1 MIEIENKIPIA
12 IIGGGLNSAVGYAHF
27 SAINLSN
34 KFKIVAGSF
43 SKSNETNKETSN
55 VYGVSDEH
63 LYSDY
68 KTMLLSEQKNIEAVV
83 ILTPNNQHIEQIIYA
98 TELGIPIICEKALTT
113 NYNEI
118 ERIKEL
124 GNSNFISVVFNYVC
138 YPMVKELKQ
147 IIKRG
152 ELGKVTQVQIEM
164 QQEGFLRL
172 RDGKPMKPQDWRL
185 VDGIVPT
192 ISLDL
197 GSHTYSI
204 VKFLTDETPLETI
217 ATENSFGNFPNVI
230 DDINSIIKYSNDVVC
245 NMWYSKSALGSRNGL
260 KVRVYGTEG
269 SAEWLQ
275 SEPEYLKM
283 ADNSGKLY
291 TLDRSSEQSTTA
303 SKLRYNRF
311 KVGHPAG
318 YIEALA
324 NFYEDA
330 SDDLENFKVGN
341 NDRITYGIE
350 ESEECILLLEAISKS
365 AQKSSWTKIK

>member
-1 MIEIENKIPIA
+1 MIKIENKIPIA
-12 IIGGGLNSAVGYAHF
+12 VIGGGLNSAVGYAHF

-43 SKSNETNKETSN
+43 SKSNETNKETSI

-68 KTMLLSEQKNIEAVV
+68 KTMLLSERTNIEVV
-83 ILTPNNQHIEQIIYA
+83 LILTPNNQHIEQIIYA
-98 TELGIPIICEKALTT
+98 AELGIPIICEKALTT

-124 GNSNFISVVFNYVC
+124 GSNNFISVVFNYVC
-138 YPMVKELKQ
+138 YPMLKELRE

-152 ELGKVTQVQIEM
+152 ELGKITQVQIEM

-172 RDGKPMKPQDWRL
+172 RDGKPTKPQDWRL
-185 VDGIVPT
+185 LDGAVPT

-204 VKFLTDETPLETI
+204 VKFLTNETPLETI
-217 ATENSFGNFPNVI
+217 AIENSYGNFPNVV
-230 DDINSIIKYSNDVVC
+230 DDINSIIKYSNGVVC

-260 KVRVYGTEG
+260 KVRVYGING
-269 SAEWLQ
+269 SAEWIQ
-275 SEPEYLKM
+275 TEPEYLKM
-283 ADNSGKLY
+283 ANNSGRIY
-291 TLDRSSEQSTTA
+291 ILDRSSDSCSTA

-330 SDDLENFKVGN
+330 SDDLENFKIGN
-341 NDRITYGIE
+341 DDRITFGME
-350 ESEECILLLEAISKS
+350 ESEECIMLLEAISKS
-365 AQKSSWTKIK
+365 AKKACWTKIK

>member
-1 MIEIENKIPIA
+1 MENKISIA
-12 IIGGGLNSAVGYAHF
+12 VIGGGINSAVGYAHY

-34 KFKIVAGSF
+34 KFKIVTGTF
-43 SKSNETNKETSN
+43 SKNSEINKQSSEI
-55 VYGVSDEH
+55 YGVPSER
-63 LYSDY
+63 LYTDY
-68 KTMLLSEQKNIEAVV
+68 KTMLLSEKDNIEAVV

-98 TELGIPIICEKALTT
+98 MELHIPIICEKALTT

-118 ERIKEL
+118 QRIKEL
-124 GNSNFISVVFNYVC
+124 ENNNFISVVFNYVC
-138 YPMVKELKQ
+138 YPMLKELRE

-152 ELGKVTQVQIEM
+152 ELGKITQLQIEM

-172 RDGKPMKPQDWRL
+172 RDGNPMKPQDWRL
-185 VDGIVPT
+185 VDGVVPT

-204 VKFLTDETPLETI
+204 VKFLTNETPIETI

-230 DDINSIIKYSNDVVC
+230 DDINSIINYSNDVVC
-245 NMWYSKSALGSRNGL
+245 NMWYSKSALGNRNGL
-260 KVRVYGTEG
+260 KVRIYGTKG

-275 SEPEYLKM
+275 SDPEYLKM

-291 TLDRSSEQSTTA
+291 TLDRSSEPCSTA

-330 SDDLENFKVGN
+330 FDDLENFKIGN
-341 NDRITYGIE
+341 TDRSTFGIE

-365 AQKSSWTKIK
+365 AKNKSWTKVK